1 MAHLIMRRGPENGRH
16 YRVSGEVIQI
26 GRGARNDIVIDD
38 NEVSREHCRLVW
50 HKDHFE
56 LYDLDSS
63 NGTYVNGQRVKES
76 WPIAG
81 DSIIELG
88 DSITLEFKFD
98 TRDIGERPTRKTS
111 QLDPQ
116 VTQVFL
122 VVSISGQNS
131 KAIYPL
137 EEAIITVGRAADNKV
152 IIIEPEISRY
162 HMRLERTPRGYE
174 LSDLESTN
182 GTTVN
187 NSPVQAARVLVS
199 GDVIRIG
206 STITIQYTNDP
217 DEALITARGGA
228 KRKTDLLTKDVTRT
242 SRDPKTIVTGFLDTN
257 AVAIQR
263 DIGVEPEALTKQVLV
278 LYARSDWETI
288 VAPLIDHLYQNNIP
302 AWVEQYLIPQS
313 EEWRVA
319 LEQARMECWMLVV
332 VVSPAAM
339 HQDHLMKIWRHFHN
353 REKDVI
359 LLMASPVE
367 RLPIGA
373 NKSQKIS
380 YNPGTANASFAE
392 IVRSIKALQNQE

>member
-16 YRVSGEVIQI
+16 YRVSGKIVQI

-50 HKDHFE
+50 NKDHFE

-98 TRDIGERPTRKTS
+98 TRDVGERPTRRTGL
-111 QLDPQ
+111 LDPQ

-122 VVSISGQNS
+122 VVSVTGQSG

-137 EEAIITVGRAADNKV
+137 EDELITVGRAADNKV

-174 LSDLESTN
+174 LTDLGSTN

-187 NSPVQAARVLVS
+187 NSPVREARLLAS

-217 DEALITARGGA
+217 DEALVTARGGA
-228 KRKTDLLTKDVTRT
+228 KRQTDLLTKDVTRAN
-242 SRDPKTIVTGFLDTN
+242 RDPKTVMTSFLDTN
-257 AVAIQR
+257 SVAIQR
-263 DIGVEPEALTKQVLV
+263 DIGVEPEALAGQVLV
-278 LYARSDWETI
+278 LYARSDWENI
-288 VAPLIDHLYQNNIP
+288 VAPLVDRLYQSGIS

-313 EEWRVA
+313 EEWRMA
-319 LEQARMECWMLVV
+319 LEQARMECWMLLV
-332 VVSPAAM
+332 VVSPDAM

-353 REKDVI
+353 REKNVI
-359 LLMASPVE
+359 LLLASPVE

-373 NKSQKIS
+373 NKSEKIT
-380 YNPGTANASFAE
+380 YNPNTIDASFVQV
-392 IVRSIKALQNQE
+392 IRSIKALQNQE